1 MSNIIVN
8 LITSIFTNPITVI
21 FIVITIGY
29 AVFKIIRNNIIY
41 NYIKEKIT

>member
-29 AVFKIIRNNIIY
+29 AVFKIMRKYVRIY
-41 NYIKEKIT
+41 A